1 MVWGTWAKKYGSPT
15 LANQPRGLFA
25 GLQPI
30 FRSASS
36 ASVPRPGCHPR
47 QGRRSFG
54 EMLWDFASRR
64 PYNPASQSLRIAP
77 LPYPSGNVLNA
88 KPGRITAG
96 QWAAR
101 LPWSI
106 VATAGLLMGGGLLGI
121 ARSEQ
126 LAGGVQRLLSLQ
138 CVFALLAVAAMFA
151 ASLPSYRVLCRW
163 SYPLMVVAVVLLVA
177 VYFFPRINGAHRWIR
192 VGPIGLQ
199 PSELAKLAFVM
210 ALARWLMHR
219 ENHRRLRGILV
230 PTILAAVPAVLIV
243 REPDLGTSL
252 TFLPVLLTML
262 FAAGARRRDLLAM
275 TAVGLL
281 LLPVLWSQMSRE
293 QKSRVT
299 AVLDQTGPHEQ
310 PDGDQ
315 YHLHRAKQTLTM
327 GGVWGTWL
335 ADDLAAEPA
344 RYFVPAAATDSII
357 CVIGERYGLVGV
369 AATLLLFT
377 ILVWRCLVV
386 ARRTQEPFGRL
397 VAVGIGALIA
407 IQAFINTGMM
417 VGLLPITG
425 LSLPL
430 VSYGGSGLVAH
441 ALALGLVLNIGL
453 RPGYEV
459 TGEPFRFAAHR
470 QAA

>member
-1 MVWGTWAKKYGSPT
+1 M
-15 LANQPRGLFA
+15 
-25 GLQPI
+25 
-30 FRSASS
+30 
-36 ASVPRPGCHPR
+36 
-47 QGRRSFG
+47 
-54 EMLWDFASRR
+54 
-64 PYNPASQSLRIAP
+64 
-77 LPYPSGNVLNA
+77 
-88 KPGRITAG
+88 KPGRLTASE
-96 QWAAR
+96 WAAR

-106 VATAGLLMGGGLLGI
+106 VASGGLLIVIGLLAI
-121 ARSEQ
+121 VRSEQ
-126 LAGGVQRLLSLQ
+126 LSGGSQRLFALQ
-138 CVFALLAVAAMFA
+138 CVFAVLAVVAMFA

-163 SYPLMVVAVVLLVA
+163 SYSLMGIALVLLVA

-192 VGPIGLQ
+192 LGPIGLQ

-219 ENHRRLRGILV
+219 ENHRRLPGILI
-230 PTILAAVPAVLIV
+230 PTALAAVPALLIV
-243 REPDLGTSL
+243 REPDLGTAL
-252 TFLPVLLTML
+252 TFLPVLLAML
-262 FAAGARRRDLLAM
+262 FAAGARRRDLLVMA
-275 TAVGLL
+275 ALGLL

-299 AVLDQTGPHEQ
+299 AVLDQTGPHDR
-310 PDGDQ
+310 PDADQ

-327 GGVWGTWL
+327 GSVWGSWWDDEIH
-335 ADDLAAEPA
+335 ADPA

-357 CVIGERYGLVGV
+357 CVIGERFGLTGIAV
-369 AATLLLFT
+369 TLLLFT

-407 IQAFINTGMM
+407 VQAFINTGMM

-459 TGEPFRFAAHR
+459 AGEPFRFAAQR
-470 QAA
+470 KAA

>member
-1 MVWGTWAKKYGSPT
+1 VLDVK
-15 LANQPRGLFA
+15 RGRLT
-25 GLQPI
+25 
-30 FRSASS
+30 AS
-36 ASVPRPGCHPR
+36 
-47 QGRRSFG
+47 
-54 EMLWDFASRR
+54 E
-64 PYNPASQSLRIAP
+64 
-77 LPYPSGNVLNA
+77 
-88 KPGRITAG
+88 
-96 QWAAR
+96 WAAR

-106 VATAGLLMGGGLLGI
+106 VASGGLLIVSGLLAI

-126 LAGGVQRLLSLQ
+126 LSGGSQRLFALQ
-138 CVFALLAVAAMFA
+138 CVFAVLAVVAMFA

-163 SYPLMVVAVVLLVA
+163 SYTLMGIALVLLVA

-192 VGPIGLQ
+192 LGPIGLQ

-210 ALARWLMHR
+210 ALSRWLMHR
-219 ENHRRLRGILV
+219 ENHRRLPGILI
-230 PTILAAVPAVLIV
+230 PTALAAVPALLIV
-243 REPDLGTSL
+243 REPDLGTAL
-252 TFLPVLLTML
+252 TFLPVLLAML
-262 FAAGARRRDLLAM
+262 FAAGARRRDLLVMA
-275 TAVGLL
+275 ALGLL

-299 AVLDQTGPHEQ
+299 AVLDQTGPHDR
-310 PDGDQ
+310 PDADQ
-315 YHLHRAKQTLTM
+315 YHLHRAKQTLTI
-327 GGVWGTWL
+327 GGVWGSWL
-335 ADDLAAEPA
+335 NDEGHADPA

-357 CVIGERYGLVGV
+357 CVIGERYGLAGIAV
-369 AATLLLFT
+369 TLLLIT

-407 IQAFINTGMM
+407 VQAFINTGMM

-459 TGEPFRFAAHR
+459 AGEPFRFAAQR
-470 QAA
+470 RAA